1 MVSLRVSCRLSF
13 KLAFGRFHLE
23 GFIYM
28 VLFEGFC
35 LSVFLSVCLSF
46 FLSVFLSFFRSFVF
60 SFFIYLCLSFV
71 RLIPGICVDPYNRI
85 L

>member
-28 VLFEGFC
+28 VLFRG
-35 LSVFLSVCLSF
+35 FLSVCLSVCLSV